1 MVKRP
6 ISKLKSRQNPIDRSR
21 LDQTL
26 SNIHEMLDSYQNQG
40 FINSSEKR
48 KILEKSDNIYDKTFN
63 FLDSKI
69 GGDFAGK
76 CAVIAKIGFLKNQI
90 RELE

>member
-6 ISKLKSRQNPIDRSR
+6 ISKLKSRQNPVDRSR

-26 SNIHEMLDSYQNQG
+26 SSMYEMLNSYQNQG

-48 KILEKSDNIYDKTFN
+48 KI
-63 FLDSKI
+63 
-69 GGDFAGK
+69 
-76 CAVIAKIGFLKNQI
+76 
-90 RELE
+90 